1 MSAEPACVTHEGPLF
16 GVFEADVLLQ
26 GRLLHC
32 CVITLTALVLHL
44 FLGRMF
50 SEDVSPEEVWSH
62 ASEVTLGA
70 SLSLLQ
76 VFAVRSLLVFRGQVL
91 DQIAMLPS
99 SRSGHWLNFRGFRF
113 LSCSK
118 IL

>member
-32 CVITLTALVLHL
+32 CVIALTALVLHPL
-44 FLGRMF
+44 LGRVLP
-50 SEDVSPEEVWSH
+50 EYVSPEEVWSH

-70 SLSLLQ
+70 SLRLLQ
-76 VFAVRSLLVFRGQVL
+76 VFAVRSLLMFRGQVL
-91 DQIAMLPS
+91 DQITMLPC
-99 SRSGHWLNFRGFRF
+99 SRSGH
-113 LSCSK
+113 
-118 IL
+118 